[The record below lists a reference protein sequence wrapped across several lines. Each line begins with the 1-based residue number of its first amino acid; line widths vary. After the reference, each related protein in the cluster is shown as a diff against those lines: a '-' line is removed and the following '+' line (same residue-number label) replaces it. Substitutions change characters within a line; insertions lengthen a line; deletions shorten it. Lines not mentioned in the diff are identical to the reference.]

1 MKANISELSDDRYE
15 AIHILAIENDVIDY
29 LNSIEKIQIE
39 LMKSGIDARE
49 IYEYLV
55 TLMLNQC

>member
-1 MKANISELSDDRYE
+1 MKANTSELSDDCYE

-55 TLMLNQC
+55 TLMVNQC